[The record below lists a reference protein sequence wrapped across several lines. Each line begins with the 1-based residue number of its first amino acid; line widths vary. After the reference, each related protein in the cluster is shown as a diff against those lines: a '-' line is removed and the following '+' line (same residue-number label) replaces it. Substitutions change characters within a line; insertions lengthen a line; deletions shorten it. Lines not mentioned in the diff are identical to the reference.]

1 MFKEWMYICVFKE
14 KDLTVNS
21 DEGHTGANYA
31 IFSPIFWKFE
41 KNFGGKYWSLGNMG
55 KRP

>member
-1 MFKEWMYICVFKE
+1 MYICVFKE

-31 IFSPIFWKFE
+31 IFSPIF
-41 KNFGGKYWSLGNMG
+41 
-55 KRP
+55 